1 MSGIFFFSA
10 PNLFAQTL
18 RAVTE
23 LPSTMTRKTA
33 TAIAL
38 ATTLLIGCGPPA
50 KTQPSN
56 INLAGFPAAFKEGY
70 SDGCQS
76 VGGQT
81 SVRRDDKRFASD
93 RQYAS
98 GWRDGFDACSR
109 AKGQNN

>member
-1 MSGIFFFSA
+1 
-10 PNLFAQTL
+10 
-18 RAVTE
+18 
-23 LPSTMTRKTA
+23 LPSTVTRETA
-33 TAIAL
+33 IAIAL
-38 ATTLLIGCGPPA
+38 ATTLLIGCGPA

-81 SVRRDDKRFASD
+81 SMHRDNKRFASD

>member
-1 MSGIFFFSA
+1 
-10 PNLFAQTL
+10 
-18 RAVTE
+18 
-23 LPSTMTRKTA
+23 MTRETA

-38 ATTLLIGCGPPA
+38 ATTLLIGCGPPT
-50 KTQPSN
+50 KTRPSH

-76 VGGQT
+76 VRGQT
-81 SVRRDDKRFASD
+81 SMRRDDKRFGSD

-109 AKGQNN
+109 AKGQSN

>member
-1 MSGIFFFSA
+1 
-10 PNLFAQTL
+10 
-18 RAVTE
+18 
-23 LPSTMTRKTA
+23 MTRETA

-38 ATTLLIGCGPPA
+38 AATLLVGCGAPA

-76 VGGQT
+76 VGSQA
-81 SVRRDDKRFASD
+81 SMRRDDKRFASD

-109 AKGQNN
+109 SKGQK